1 MENILLQQEFNQKV
15 NERVKQ
21 LEDNGNRYSD
31 CTGLNLYISIED
43 CFGVASVVT
52 RYYGI
57 NIKDITDEAMLKKF
71 LELSYDVYRE
81 LVEHSNLY
89 TAEND
94 YDEDDEDDN

>member
-21 LEDNGNRYSD
+21 LEDNGNRYND

-57 NIKDITDEAMLKKF
+57 NIKGITDEAILKKF

-81 LVEHSNLY
+81 LVEHSNLH

>member
-21 LEDNGNRYSD
+21 LEDNGNRYND
-31 CTGLNLYISIED
+31 GTGFNLYNSIED

-57 NIKDITDEAMLKKF
+57 NIKDTTDEAMLKKF

-89 TAEND
+89 TAKQE
-94 YDEDDEDDN
+94 YDEDDDYFD

>member
-21 LEDNGNRYSD
+21 LEDNGNRYND
-31 CTGLNLYISIED
+31 CIGLNLYISIED

-57 NIKDITDEAMLKKF
+57 NIKGTTDEAMLKKF